1 MVKLSSVVIDSDARQ
16 AVERVLSEG
25 TLVHGEECSLF
36 EKELASYLS
45 CQSVHVVSSCTAA
58 LHLALLALGIGAG
71 DAVIVPDFTFP
82 ATVNAVELVGAVP
95 VVVDVEKNTYNINA
109 ELIVNAIKNWKG
121 KETIR
126 AIIPVHEFGCPAD
139 MDRIL
144 QIAKDYNL
152 YVIED
157 AACALGTQYK
167 GKMVGT
173 FGDIGCF
180 SFHPRKALTT
190 GEGGAIVVKNKDIAH
205 RIALLKNHGM
215 EYMDGRVDFMLP
227 GLNYRLTN
235 FQAAL
240 GRSQLKKFNLWLE
253 KRNEL
258 QNFYRE
264 LLHGVH
270 VELPAYIEGHSWQ
283 TFMVILPESV
293 DRDMVRKKLYDCGVE
308 TNLGAH
314 AIHCLK
320 YYKERYLFKESDFPT
335 AFLLYK
341 KGLAL
346 PFSQNISKEEI
357 RLVVD
362 SLKKLLNS

>member
-1 MVKLSSVVIDSDARQ
+1 MIKLSSVVLDTEDCSS
-16 AVERVLSEG
+16 VERVLRG
-25 TLVHGEECSLF
+25 GYLVHGEECILF
-36 EKELASYLS
+36 EKELGEYIS
-45 CQSVHVVSSCTAA
+45 CEYVHVVSSCTAA
-58 LHLALLALGIGAG
+58 LHLALLALGIGKG
-71 DAVIVPDFTFP
+71 DAVIVPCFTFP
-82 ATVNAVELVGAVP
+82 ATVNAVELTGAVP
-95 VVVDVEKNTYNINA
+95 IIVDVERHSYNINTD
-109 ELIVNAIKNWKG
+109 LIVNAINSWKG
-121 KETIR
+121 KEKIR

-139 MDRIL
+139 MDKIL

-157 AACALGTQYK
+157 AACALGTKYK
-167 GKMVGT
+167 DRMVGT

-190 GEGGAIVVKNKDIAH
+190 GEGGAIVAKDKDIAH
-205 RIALLKNHGM
+205 KIALLKNHGM
-215 EYMDGRVDFMLP
+215 EYIDGRVDFMLP

-264 LLHGVH
+264 LLYDVP
-270 VELPAYIEGHSWQ
+270 VELPVAIEGHSWQ
-283 TFMVILPESV
+283 TFMIILPEHI
-293 DRDMVRKKLYDCGVE
+293 DRDILRKKLYDCGIE

-320 YYKERYLFKESDFPT
+320 YYKEKYLFKNSEYPV
-335 AFLLYK
+335 AYLLYT

-357 RLVVD
+357 RVVVD
-362 SLKKLLNS
+362 SLKKNIV